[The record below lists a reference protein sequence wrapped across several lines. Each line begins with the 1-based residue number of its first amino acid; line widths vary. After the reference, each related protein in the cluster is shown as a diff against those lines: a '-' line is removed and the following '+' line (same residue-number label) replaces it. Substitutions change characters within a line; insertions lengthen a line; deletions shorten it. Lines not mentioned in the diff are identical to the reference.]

1 MPKIEKNLKKY
12 RTSLNMSQ
20 EYIAEKLFVTR
31 QTVSSWENGR
41 TQPDIETLCR
51 LAEIFGI
58 SVEDIIYGEKR
69 FTTQEDKEL
78 SSRRNLITAF
88 SVIASVLVAVGT
100 SLIFFTYW
108 ETMHTAYKTI
118 FGFIP
123 MLASQ
128 ALALFTYLKKRESVL
143 WCECTS
149 VAWCTGIM
157 CTIALMDNIFQM
169 PTDFADC
176 VFIDSLLI
184 LPIVFI
190 FDAVSPLFVYFA
202 SVTAYNIASIGRTTE
217 IINISA
223 SILLFAAGLAYIIL
237 NRKSTHGK
245 HIFTRWIALITGGFL
260 YFSVLMILDLPEIT
274 VYGALTALFIIIGTI
289 DRNFSFTSPFAPLNV
304 LSTAAMALFS
314 SIMLN
319 PDILYSS
326 EKNKLAGIITLVI
339 TVMAVAAAA
348 IVRRNV
354 IFCDRIRTIYFA
366 ASAVMLLS
374 QMMCIFLYRTDY
386 HVFAYLPVVVSS
398 LVIAFALIADG
409 ILKRKLYIFNI
420 GLLLIIGLLCVVIV
434 QFVDI
439 SLPGAG
445 VLLLIFGSILF
456 ATNVFI
462 TKKIKPK
469 KEESAHE

>member
-1 MPKIEKNLKKY
+1 MPKIAKNIKKY

-20 EYIAEKLFVTR
+20 EFIAEKLYVTR

-41 TQPDIETLCR
+41 TRPDIDTLCR

-58 SVEDIIYGEKR
+58 SVEDIIYGAKR
-69 FTTQEDKEL
+69 FITQEEKEL

-88 SVIASVLVAVGT
+88 SVIASVLVAVGA

-108 ETMHTAYKTI
+108 DTMHTLLKTI
-118 FGFIP
+118 FAFIP

-128 ALALFTYLKKRESVL
+128 ALALFTYLKKRDSVL
-143 WCECTS
+143 WRECVS

-169 PTDFADC
+169 PTDFEDC
-176 VFIDSLLI
+176 VFIDALLI

-190 FDAVSPLFVYFA
+190 FDAVSPLFVYFT
-202 SVTAYNIASIGRTTE
+202 SVTVYNMYSIGLTSE
-217 IINISA
+217 IISLSA
-223 SILLFAAGLAYIIL
+223 SILLFAAGLVYVIL
-237 NRKSTHGK
+237 NRKSTNGK
-245 HIFTRWIALITGGFL
+245 HVFTRWVALIAGGFL
-260 YFSVLMILDLPEIT
+260 YYSALEIFNMPEIT
-274 VYGALTALFIIIGTI
+274 VYGALTAFFIILGTI
-289 DRNFSFTSPFAPLNV
+289 DRSFSFSSPFAPLNI

-314 SIMLN
+314 AIILN
-319 PDILYSS
+319 PDIIYSS
-326 EKNKLAGIITLVI
+326 EKNIKAGI
-339 TVMAVAAAA
+339 AVLIISAIAVTAAA
-348 IVRRNV
+348 IIKGKV
-354 IFCDRIRTIYFA
+354 IFCDKIRAIYFS
-366 ASAVMLLS
+366 ASSVLLLS
-374 QMMCIFLYRTDY
+374 QIICIFLNKTDY
-386 HVFAYLPVVVSS
+386 YIFAYLPVVVAS
-398 LVIAFALIADG
+398 LVIAFTLIADG

-420 GLLLIIGLLCVVIV
+420 GLLLIIGLLLVVILK
-434 QFVDI
+434 FIDI

>member
-1 MPKIEKNLKKY
+1 MSKVAKNIKKF
-12 RTSLNMSQ
+12 RNTINMSQ
-20 EYIAEKLFVTR
+20 EEVAKSLFVTR
-31 QTVSSWENGR
+31 QTISGWENGR
-41 TQPDIETLCR
+41 TQPDIDTLCK
-51 LAEIFGI
+51 LAELFNV
-58 SVEDIIYGEKR
+58 SVEDLIYGEKR
-69 FTTQEDKEL
+69 FTTQEEKEQA
-78 SSRRNLITAF
+78 SKRNLITAF
-88 SVIASVLVAVGT
+88 SVIASVLVAVGA
-100 SLIFFTYW
+100 SLIFFNYW

-123 MLASQ
+123 LLATQ
-128 ALALFTYLKKRESVL
+128 ALALYTFIRKRESVL
-143 WCECTS
+143 WRECVS

-169 PTDFADC
+169 QTDFADC

-202 SVTAYNIASIGRTTE
+202 SVTAYNIVSIGRSTE
-217 IINISA
+217 IINISS

-245 HIFTRWIALITGGFL
+245 HIFTRWVALITGGFL

-289 DRNFSFTSPFAPLNV
+289 DRSFSFASPFAPLNV

-326 EKNKLAGIITLVI
+326 ERNKLAGIITLVI
-339 TVMAVAAAA
+339 TVMAVVAAA
-348 IVRRNV
+348 IVRRKI
-354 IFCDRIRTIYFA
+354 IFTDKIRTIYFA

-386 HVFAYLPVVVSS
+386 HIFAYLPVVVSS

-409 ILKRKLYIFNI
+409 ILKRKLFVFNI

-445 VLLLIFGSILF
+445 ILLLFFGSILF

-469 KEESAHE
+469 KEDADNE